1 MMQAAPALIGNQY
14 ALQEV
19 LGTGGMGTVYRGIDM
34 KTGENVAV
42 KLLKTDAVLD
52 DPDLVERFAR
62 EADALRQLN
71 HPNIVKVLATIE
83 EGARQYIV
91 MEYVSGGSLSDL
103 LRSQSEMP
111 VRWVLKL
118 AIELA
123 DAFLPMY

>member
-123 DAFLPMY
+123 DALT